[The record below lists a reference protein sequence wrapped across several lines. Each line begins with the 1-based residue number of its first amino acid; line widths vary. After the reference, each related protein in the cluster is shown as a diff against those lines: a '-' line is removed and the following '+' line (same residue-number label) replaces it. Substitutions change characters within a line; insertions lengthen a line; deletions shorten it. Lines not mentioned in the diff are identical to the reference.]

1 MNYQILALDL
11 DGTLTNSS
19 KEISE
24 PTLKALIEIQEQ
36 GKKVVLAS
44 GRPTNGVAPLAEQL
58 RLGDYGSYILSFNG
72 GRITNCQTKEI
83 IYNKTLPMDC
93 AKPIYDMVLEYKDQ
107 GLDLVTYTP
116 DALISGICPNKYTE
130 LESRINH
137 MPIIR
142 VDDFL
147 SHIKEAP
154 NKFLITGDS
163 AVISKIQ
170 KKIITRFRS
179 YLSVYCSDPF
189 FLEIMPSG
197 IDKAHSLLR
206 LLTSSGLTADDLLRR
221 WIQRYHND
229 RDGRT
234 WRRHGQCTA
243 CRIGKGGFCHKV
255 QRRRRRA
262 SCNQSV
268 YAIRMAR
275 QGSGMHPEGC
285 FCVPVLCHT
294 PGKMQ

>member
-58 RLGDYGSYILSFNG
+58 HLGDYGSYILSFNG

-116 DALISGICPNKYTE
+116 DALISGICPNQYTE

-142 VDDFL
+142 ADDFL

-154 NKFLITGDS
+154 NKFLIL
-163 AVISKIQ
+163 AIL
-170 KKIITRFRS
+170 
-179 YLSVYCSDPF
+179 LS
-189 FLEIMPSG
+189 
-197 IDKAHSLLR
+197 
-206 LLTSSGLTADDLLRR
+206 
-221 WIQRYHND
+221 
-229 RDGRT
+229 
-234 WRRHGQCTA
+234 
-243 CRIGKGGFCHKV
+243 
-255 QRRRRRA
+255 
-262 SCNQSV
+262 
-268 YAIRMAR
+268 
-275 QGSGMHPEGC
+275 
-285 FCVPVLCHT
+285 
-294 PGKMQ
+294 

>member
-44 GRPTNGVAPLAEQL
+44 GRSTKGVAPLAEQL

-170 KKIITRFRS
+170 KKIIARFRS

-206 LLTSSGLTADDLLRR
+206 LLTSSGLTADEMICCGDG
-221 WIQRYHND
+221 YND
-229 RDGRT
+229 ITMIETAGLGVAMANAQPAVLEKADFVTKSNDEDGVL
-234 WRRHGQCTA
+234 HV
-243 CRIGKGGFCHKV
+243 I
-255 QRRRRRA
+255 
-262 SCNQSV
+262 NQFM
-268 YAIRMAR
+268 R
-275 QGSGMHPEGC
+275 
-285 FCVPVLCHT
+285 
-294 PGKMQ
+294 

>member
-11 DGTLTNSS
+11 DGTLPNSS

-107 GLDLVTYTP
+107 GLDLVTYMP

-154 NKFLITGDS
+154 NKFLITGDP

-170 KKIITRFRS
+170 KEIIAHFRS

-189 FLEIMPSG
+189 FLEIMPPG

-206 LLTSSGLTADDLLRR
+206 LLTSSGLTADEMICCGDG
-221 WIQRYHND
+221 YND
-229 RDGRT
+229 ITMIETAGLGVAMANAQPAVLEKADFVTKSNDEDGVL
-234 WRRHGQCTA
+234 HV
-243 CRIGKGGFCHKV
+243 I
-255 QRRRRRA
+255 
-262 SCNQSV
+262 NQFM
-268 YAIRMAR
+268 R
-275 QGSGMHPEGC
+275 
-285 FCVPVLCHT
+285 
-294 PGKMQ
+294 